1 MEFLSASVAESSRHL
16 ALPSSDYLHF
26 TFACLCVFMPRSTL
40 NSLIASLHLD
50 DFMASSSGDNL
61 IGFAAY
67 ILHLQRDSFP
77 SVLSS
82 ARTVA
87 FPNSCSLSDEWSDEF
102 VDQLCISV
110 IQGRGARFECGE
122 FLDSKLVHYVR

>member
-26 TFACLCVFMPRSTL
+26 TFACLCVFMPRPTL
-40 NSLIASLHLD
+40 NRFHGVVFGRNKHHL
-50 DFMASSSGDNL
+50 GRDNL
-61 IGFAAY
+61 IGFAAH
-67 ILHLQRDSFP
+67 ILHLKRDSFP

-87 FPNSCSLSDEWSDEF
+87 FLNSCSLSDEWSDEF
-102 VDQLCISV
+102 VDQLCSSV